1 MTGYNLDYEKIG
13 LKVGLEIHQQL
24 ATRHKLFCSCPAE
37 LTEEEHDEFVRRLRP
52 TRSELGEVDVAA
64 LFEWRKGRLYL
75 YEAPL
80 RHSCLVEA
88 DEEPPHPL
96 NREAVAIA
104 MAIAKAFG
112 SWIPD
117 EIHVMRKVVIDGSN
131 TSGFQRT
138 AIVALGGEI
147 KVKDLS
153 VPIETVVVEE
163 DASRKI
169 GEEGLRIRYRLDRL
183 GIPLIEIAT
192 GPVIRS
198 PEQAKDVA
206 LAIGRLLRLTGK
218 VKRGLGTIRQDLN
231 VSIREGA
238 KTEIKGVQRLD
249 LIPKVVE
256 YEALRQVRL
265 LEIRDELSRRGIT
278 EADLNV
284 EPVDVSS
291 VFKSTGSKI
300 IKRVLSKGG
309 VVLAVRLPGFKGIL
323 GTELVPGRRFGT
335 ELADYARFW
344 AGVGGLFHSDELPKY
359 GITSEEVARVYEA
372 LGADPDRDAFVVVAE
387 EREKAEKAIAAVV
400 DRARYALKGV
410 PEETRAAN
418 EDGTTR
424 FLRPRPGSARMYPET
439 DIPPLLVDEELHAE
453 AEKMKPEP
461 VEVKMMRLIE
471 VYKLPKDLAEQ
482 VISDIRLDLIE
493 RLLEEYHDRV
503 PAKTIASLFVVTLRG
518 LRKEGVDPEEIPDT
532 YLEEIVDMIANGVIA
547 KEAAEEILA
556 YSGKNNVRPRVA
568 ASRLGLTRVSPEEAE
583 RIIEEI
589 INSNIDVVKAKGMR
603 AMSMI
608 MGKAMAKLRG
618 RIDGKIVAD
627 IVRRKIQ
634 EVGR

>member
-64 LFEWRKGRLYL
+64 LFEWRKGRTYL

-147 KVKDLS
+147 KVKDLA

-192 GPVIRS
+192 GPVIKS

-231 VSIREGA
+231 VSIRDGA

-265 LEIRDELSRRGIT
+265 LEIREELKKRGVT

-291 VFKSTGSKI
+291 VFKATGSKI
-300 IKRVLSKGG
+300 IKRILSKGG
-309 VVLAVRLPGFKGIL
+309 VVLAVRLPGFKGLL
-323 GTELVPGRRFGT
+323 GMELVPGRRFGT

-372 LGADPDRDAFVVVAE
+372 LEANPDRDAFVIVAE
-387 EREKAEKAIAAVV
+387 EREKAEKAITAVV

-418 EDGTTR
+418 DDGTTR

-439 DIPPLLVDEELHAE
+439 DIPPLLVDEELHLE
-453 AEKMKPEP
+453 AERIKPEP
-461 VEVKMMRLIE
+461 VEVKMRRLIE

-493 RLLEEYHDRV
+493 RLLAEYHDRV

-518 LRKEGVDPEEIPDT
+518 LRKEGIDPEEIPDS
-532 YLEEIVDMIANGVIA
+532 YLEEIVDMMASGVIA

-556 YSGKNNVRPRVA
+556 YSGKNGVRPREA
-568 ASRLGLTRVSPEEAE
+568 ASKLGLTRVSPEEAE